1 MNGEPQPPKRA
12 PKRLSVGG
20 CLLIGLGVM
29 ALLMLVSCL
38 GIVGWRSAAA
48 RRAENMLAEISERG
62 EPVSAAELDAYYALP
77 DGAVDTTELWVAAMA
92 PLDGAAFS
100 ADAGDLPVVGTSNAE
115 IPPPGQPW
123 AELEDVEAL
132 LAKYAE
138 TMERLHRAAEQG
150 SAARYDLNFEDGFA
164 MLLEHVQTLRGAA
177 RMLSLEAHVR
187 AHRGDAHGAAESVHA
202 INMLGKSLERE
213 PVMVSQLV
221 RIAVGGVSTDL
232 FRRLLPHVEFSD
244 ADLQRLSKDYRTARY
259 NEGFRRSLLGE
270 RTIGIQAFLNPAGDE
285 ALGGELGPAA
295 GHMLHLNRHEDLCQ
309 YLALMEKMLA
319 AAQKPTPQARKELA
333 QVKQDLAAVTSSPL
347 NRVRYP
353 LSTLLL
359 PALDAALEAAARANG
374 LNDSA
379 MTAIA
384 IERYRR
390 DRGRIPDDLQ
400 QLVPDFL
407 PAVPTDPYDGKP
419 IRYVVKEDEYLI
431 YCIGRDDVD
440 DGGQGEY
447 DPDVVFK
454 VKRR

>member
-1 MNGEPQPPKRA
+1 
-12 PKRLSVGG
+12 
-20 CLLIGLGVM
+20 M

-38 GIVGWRSAAA
+38 GVVGWRSAAA
-48 RRAENMLAEISERG
+48 RRADNMLAEISERG
-62 EPVSAAELDAYYALP
+62 EPVTAAELNAYYVLA
-77 DGAVDTTELWVAAMA
+77 DGTVDTTELWVAAMA

-132 LAKYAE
+132 LAKYAQ
-138 TMERLHRAAEQG
+138 TMEQLHRAADQG
-150 SAARYDLNFEDGFA
+150 GAARYDLNFEDGFA
-164 MLLEHVQTLRGAA
+164 MLLEHVQTLRGGA

-187 AHRGDAHGAAESVHA
+187 AHRGDSHGAAESLHA
-202 INMLGKSLERE
+202 INMLGKSLEHE

-232 FRRLLPHVEFSD
+232 FRRLLPQVEFSD
-244 ADLQRLSKDYRTARY
+244 ADLQRLSEDYRATRY

-270 RTIGIQAFLNPAGDE
+270 RTVGIQAFRNPAGDE
-285 ALGGELGPAA
+285 AVGGELPHPLLG
-295 GHMLHLNRHEDLCQ
+295 LNPNEDLCQ

-319 AAQKPTPQARKELA
+319 AAQKPTPQARKDLG
-333 QVKQDLAAVTSSPL
+333 QVKQDLAAVSSSPL
-347 NRVRYP
+347 SRIRYP
-353 LSTLLL
+353 LTTLLL
-359 PALDAALEAAARANG
+359 PALDAALEAAARGNG

-379 MTAIA
+379 ITAIA

-390 DRGRIPDDLQ
+390 DRGQIPDDLQ

-454 VKRR
+454 VKRK